1 MTCMKVTAALA
12 AFACTTYLGFLL
24 AQQRRYPQSSGP
36 APRHGPPRPPRPQ
49 ARRSGDDDLDAAAA
63 ERHHI
68 HAEPH
73 SPELIQFDDWSAKG
87 RFTKPPARPY
97 DTSYPSLTNL
107 WDLVQRW
114 NPDNVTMPVPFHE
127 TLAVLNYSDPHERAL
142 AEAYRNAEVPFK
154 VYDVPDIESVR
165 DAWTDVYLT
174 DQFDRKGNQF
184 KVEESQD
191 NHFMYWR
198 SPSASGR
205 RAYPNWA
212 PPTDI
217 VHSTFAD
224 WLSFARGADDR
235 QLGAESQHRYLM
247 MGTPPLSALLRGST
261 VRRSHFVTKD
271 LPCFTPQKENF
282 FVTDVR
288 KNKGVQCRFG
298 MRGVIAEAHYD
309 GGRNMV
315 AMLRGAKR
323 YILTPPTSCAHL
335 NLIKDRKHPSF
346 RHSELDWSH
355 DPSAK
360 QAFSAA
366 TAGAIDTIV
375 REGEVLYIPSY
386 WIHYIAS
393 LKYSTQC
400 NTRSGSPPNRD
411 GEADIGRCMGGGG
424 APTAATKKGKKKR
437 RGAPGFHL
445 APGEV
450 KDH

>member
-1 MTCMKVTAALA
+1 M
-12 AFACTTYLGFLL
+12 
-24 AQQRRYPQSSGP
+24 
-36 APRHGPPRPPRPQ
+36 
-49 ARRSGDDDLDAAAA
+49 DAAAA

-73 SPELIQFDDWSAKG
+73 SPELIQWGDWSAKG

-97 DTSYPSLTNL
+97 SSDYPQLTNL
-107 WDLVQRW
+107 WEIVERW
-114 NPDNVTMPVPFHE
+114 NPDNVSIPVPFRE
-127 TLAVLNYSDPHERAL
+127 TLAVLNYSDPNERSL

-154 VYDVPDIESVR
+154 IYDVPDVEYAR

-174 DQFDRKGNQF
+174 EQFDRKGNQF
-184 KVEESQD
+184 KVEESTN

-205 RAYPNWA
+205 RAYPDWA

-224 WLSFARGADDR
+224 WLAFARGADDR
-235 QLGAESQHRYLM
+235 ELGPEAQHRYLM
-247 MGTPPLSALLRGST
+247 MGTPPLSALLRGSK

-271 LPCFTPQKENF
+271 LPCFTPGTENF

-288 KNKGVQCRFG
+288 KNKGIQCRFG

-335 NLIKDRKHPSF
+335 NLIRDRKHPSF
-346 RHSELDWSH
+346 RHSEIDWSH
-355 DPSAK
+355 HSARE
-360 QAFSAA
+360 AFSPES
-366 TAGAIDTIV
+366 AGAIDTV
-375 REGEVLYIPSY
+375 LREGEILYIPSY
-386 WIHYIAS
+386 WIHYITS
-393 LKYSTQC
+393 LKYSIQC
-400 NTRSGSPPNRD
+400 NTRSGSPPNHD
-411 GEADIGRCMGGGG
+411 GEADIGRCMGGEGM
-424 APTAATKKGKKKR
+424 PKAALEKKKKKL
-437 RGAPGFHL
+437 RGAPGFHMTS
-445 APGEV
+445 GV
-450 KDH
+450 IKDH

>member
-1 MTCMKVTAALA
+1 
-12 AFACTTYLGFLL
+12 
-24 AQQRRYPQSSGP
+24 
-36 APRHGPPRPPRPQ
+36 
-49 ARRSGDDDLDAAAA
+49 
-63 ERHHI
+63 
-68 HAEPH
+68 
-73 SPELIQFDDWSAKG
+73 
-87 RFTKPPARPY
+87 
-97 DTSYPSLTNL
+97 
-107 WDLVQRW
+107 
-114 NPDNVTMPVPFHE
+114 
-127 TLAVLNYSDPHERAL
+127 
-142 AEAYRNAEVPFK
+142 
-154 VYDVPDIESVR
+154 
-165 DAWTDVYLT
+165 
-174 DQFDRKGNQF
+174 
-184 KVEESQD
+184 
-191 NHFMYWR
+191 
-198 SPSASGR
+198 
-205 RAYPNWA
+205 
-212 PPTDI
+212 
-217 VHSTFAD
+217 
-224 WLSFARGADDR
+224 
-235 QLGAESQHRYLM
+235 M

-346 RHSELDWSH
+346 RHSKLDWSH

-366 TAGAIDTIV
+366 TAGAIDTIL

-393 LKYSTQC
+393 LKYSIQC
-400 NTRSGSPPNRD
+400 NTRSGSPPNHD
-411 GEADIGRCMGGGG
+411 GEADIGRCMGGEG
-424 APTAATKKGKKKR
+424 ASTAATKKGKKKLH
-437 RGAPGFHL
+437 GALGFHL
-445 APGEV
+445 ASGEV